1 MGFLKPEVGKARKP
15 KFDLHLKIYDLNNVP
30 LVSGQ
35 AFVKWHLSHSMTAE
49 HRGRTQKCPIANH
62 RVEWG
67 FVTAVPSIRIS
78 IDRNNNLTECPM
90 EFEVIQEFGL
100 TEKVT
105 LGIVRLNLSEYVE
118 ESEAFVKDV
127 ASPGR
132 MRSNS
137 MGVSPTRGGTS
148 RPRRD
153 SDVAEDGIVRR
164 YLMQDSKVNSTLKIS
179 ILMIQVDGERS
190 YVAPPLKTAPVFGGI
205 GGIMSEAIEDDAGPI
220 AAAVPNLSK
229 PRDAAELQ
237 DLYRSV
243 LAASWSRQPNEHS
256 AEEVIEDIFNGGNG
270 WKTKP
275 HNASPVTD
283 GEDDDDDMGPRDTI
297 RARDTRRITHNLLH
311 PHHHHH
317 HHSNR
322 TASPSHN
329 HQNNG
334 PAGSSHRRTPSN
346 SSDKSFS
353 TVTVTPSNRR
363 KGVRIHE
370 HHLDHA
376 RSMASMTSTMTLDSD
391 PMREVSYKGTREVRE
406 DDMRNDLIAWRLPG
420 DGNQV
425 M

>member
-1 MGFLKPEVGKARKP
+1 
-15 KFDLHLKIYDLNNVP
+15 
-30 LVSGQ
+30 
-35 AFVKWHLSHSMTAE
+35 MTAE

-67 FVTAVPSIRIS
+67 FVTAIPSIRIS

-153 SDVAEDGIVRR
+153 SDVVEDGIVRR

-205 GGIMSEAIEDDAGPI
+205 GGIMSEAIEDDAGRKLNWF
-220 AAAVPNLSK
+220 VPY
-229 PRDAAELQ
+229 Q
-237 DLYRSV
+237 SV
-243 LAASWSRQPNEHS
+243 PLTIYSNCCR
-256 AEEVIEDIFNGGNG
+256 
-270 WKTKP
+270 
-275 HNASPVTD
+275 
-283 GEDDDDDMGPRDTI
+283 GPQ
-297 RARDTRRITHNLLH
+297 L
-311 PHHHHH
+311 
-317 HHSNR
+317 
-322 TASPSHN
+322 
-329 HQNNG
+329 
-334 PAGSSHRRTPSN
+334 
-346 SSDKSFS
+346 
-353 TVTVTPSNRR
+353 V
-363 KGVRIHE
+363 
-370 HHLDHA
+370 
-376 RSMASMTSTMTLDSD
+376 
-391 PMREVSYKGTREVRE
+391 
-406 DDMRNDLIAWRLPG
+406 
-420 DGNQV
+420 
-425 M
+425 

>member
-127 ASPGR
+127 VSPGR

-153 SDVAEDGIVRR
+153 SDVVEDGIVRR

-297 RARDTRRITHNLLH
+297 RARDTR
-311 PHHHHH
+311 P
-317 HHSNR
+317 
-322 TASPSHN
+322 
-329 HQNNG
+329 
-334 PAGSSHRRTPSN
+334 GSSHRRTPSN

-420 DGNQV
+420 DGNQG